1 MGGQGAENT
10 DRTERK
16 RKRCKESAD
25 DRAVLPKRNHSG
37 EVSKLSIYA
46 RKQKHKEQRKNDFS

>member
-16 RKRCKESAD
+16 KKRCKESAD

-46 RKQKHKEQRKNDFS
+46 RK

>member
-1 MGGQGAENT
+1 MGGQEAENT

-16 RKRCKESAD
+16 RCKESTD
-25 DRAVLPKRNHSG
+25 DRVVLPKRNHSG

-46 RKQKHKEQRKNDFS
+46 